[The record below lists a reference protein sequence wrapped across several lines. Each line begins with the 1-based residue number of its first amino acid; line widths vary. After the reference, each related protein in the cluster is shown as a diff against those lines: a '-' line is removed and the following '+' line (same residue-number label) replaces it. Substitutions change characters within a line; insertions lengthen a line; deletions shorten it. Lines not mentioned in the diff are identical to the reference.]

1 MEMTFVLERTDRT
14 GPSLVVFLLLFGLME
29 TAIGGVAIGLI
40 IDGTPP

>member
-1 MEMTFVLERTDRT
+1 MTFVVSNGRTDRT
-14 GPSLVVFLLLFGLME
+14 DLVVFLLLFFGLME